1 MRRGV
6 AERVPGIDVSR
17 WQGQMNWREVAAA
30 GFRYAFIRASIG
42 DAYTDPRF
50 YANWDGA
57 RSAGLL
63 VSAYHVIA
71 PKASAAAQM
80 AYFFDILDDR
90 ISDLPLVLD
99 VERED
104 GVAPTGI
111 TQCVKGCVR
120 EVEGRE
126 SRKPIIYTARWFWNR
141 CVLPAPEWSTYDL
154 WVASYTTEPLLP
166 RDWQTWRFWQHS
178 ETGRVPG
185 SGSRSTDLNW
195 FPGSYGDLLTYAGKS
210 REAPADPAVLW
221 RARVVI
227 PKLNVRSGPG
237 RRFKDIGDLH
247 EGDVIE
253 ALTLTGQ
260 DVWVEFE
267 PGKWAAFSLGD
278 DDDAPYMEII
288 PEAETDPDVLDSDSA
303 ATVCR
308 SGSRIDGICTF
319 FRFRA

>member
-1 MRRGV
+1 M
-6 AERVPGIDVSR
+6 ERVPGIDVSR

-30 GFRYAFIRASIG
+30 GFRYAFIRATIG

-57 RSAGLL
+57 REAGLL

-71 PKASAAAQM
+71 PKVSGAAQM
-80 AYFFDILDDR
+80 AAFFDVLDDR

-104 GVAPTGI
+104 GVSATGI
-111 TQCVKGCVR
+111 TRCVKECLY

-126 SRKPIIYTARWFWNR
+126 NRKPIIYTARWFWNR
-141 CVLPAPEWSTYDL
+141 LVLPSPEWSAYDL
-154 WVASYTTEPLLP
+154 WVASYTSEPLLP
-166 RDWQTWRFWQHS
+166 RDWQTWRFWQYS

-195 FPGSYGDLLTYAGKS
+195 FAGSYDDLLAYAGKE
-210 REAPADPAVLW
+210 REAPAEPVVLW

-237 RRFKDIGDLH
+237 RRFKNIGDLY
-247 EGDVIE
+247 EGDVLE
-253 ALTLTGQ
+253 VLTLTGQ

-267 PGKWAAFSLGD
+267 PGKWAAFTLGG
-278 DDDAPYMEII
+278 DDDAPFMEVI
-288 PEAETDPDVLDSDSA
+288 PEIMPDQEAHDEEASEPEV
-303 ATVCR
+303 
-308 SGSRIDGICTF
+308 
-319 FRFRA
+319 